1 MMDASQKQD
10 LRFSRLLKLP
20 MYLWSIVFV
29 FVALLYVIGLSFLSR
44 GEIMGVTGEVT
55 LSNYARLASP
65 DYVKVLLQSLKL
77 AALTT
82 AICIVVGYPFGYLMA
97 RLSPVARS
105 VVMLLIIVPFWTNAL
120 IRIYGW
126 RILLMGNGP
135 INTVLMNLGLIQEPL
150 KLLYTDG
157 AVLLGMVYALIP
169 FMILPTFTTERAFI
183 NLDASAMAIW
193 HAKIKNYPLTFR
205 YQVNVPVVGAMFSPH
220 YGQSYYE
227 IFTLGN
233 SDGVIQF
240 TSLHNQPSVRQM
252 LSIDFPVRY
261 AKLRFS
267 YMADLQQSDVN
278 NIKTH
283 TYSHV
288 FMVGFVKDLYLI
300 RNKNGTPLPAA
311 VRAY

>member
-169 FMILPTFTTERAFI
+169 FMILPTYSSVEKMDWALVEASRDMGASPLRAFFTVT
-183 NLDASAMAIW
+183 L
-193 HAKIKNYPLTFR
+193 PLTAPGVLAGCVLTF
-205 YQVNVPVVGAMFSPH
+205 VPSIGLFFMSDLLGGANDVF
-220 YGQSYYE
+220 
-227 IFTLGN
+227 LGN
-233 SDGVIQF
+233 LINDQLLKSRDWPFAAALSVVMMLL
-240 TSLHNQPSVRQM
+240 TSLF
-252 LSIDFPVRY
+252 LW
-261 AKLRFS
+261 
-267 YMADLQQSDVN
+267 
-278 NIKTH
+278 
-283 TYSHV
+283 
-288 FMVGFVKDLYLI
+288 LYRRAGGKAEDI
-300 RNKNGTPLPAA
+300 AA
-311 VRAY
+311 L